1 MAAFIPGESPPE
13 VRTAIVFMAAFL
25 PAGDAVDGFDSL
37 AEGLSL
43 RSSSGARER
52 QQSAMRHKAK
62 SVPLLKQDGD
72 MPRTE
77 NNGRF
82 VFASRTVVL
91 LSGRRIAAGCGG
103 NTRGSTMKKL
113 LLGFALALAGCGGQ
127 AKVVGSQQQAR
138 EPSFSCP
145 LPPPNI
151 NPGLDPDV
159 VPTLS
164 SASPASI
171 AMGGPDFT
179 LTANGGGFTTESVLR
194 WNGDDRTTQFVSG
207 GQLRASILAGDIAT
221 PGLAQLTVFNPG
233 PDGGESN
240 VLNFPVFI
248 RQTCNDL
255 IYDPFSG
262 LIFASVPSIVG
273 GNAIVSIDP
282 YTGEVSNSVF
292 VGSEPGK
299 LAVSDNGQSLFVAL
313 NGAAAVR
320 QVDIP
325 SMTAGLQ
332 FPLGSDPFF
341 GPMYV
346 EDMQVLP
353 GYPDSIAVSRKYQG
367 FSPRHAGVAVYDSGV
382 RRPTQTPGHTGSNVI
397 QFSASADT
405 LYGYNNETTEF
416 GFRRMRVDD
425 SGVTILDSTG
435 NLISG
440 FGVDIRFDSGDW
452 QIYSTTGRVIDP
464 VERI

>member
-1 MAAFIPGESPPE
+1 
-13 VRTAIVFMAAFL
+13 
-25 PAGDAVDGFDSL
+25 
-37 AEGLSL
+37 
-43 RSSSGARER
+43 
-52 QQSAMRHKAK
+52 
-62 SVPLLKQDGD
+62 
-72 MPRTE
+72 
-77 NNGRF
+77 
-82 VFASRTVVL
+82 
-91 LSGRRIAAGCGG
+91 
-103 NTRGSTMKKL
+103 MKKL

-299 LAVSDNGQSLFVAL
+299 LAVSDDGQSLFVAL

-464 VERI
+464 VERILVGTFPGIGFGSLVKPDAATGRAFFLTGDDPTRTLRVFDPNTFTPLGDAQIPGVSGGVSSLIQWGDNGLAFRTGSNQVFVIPSPIPAAGTRVR